1 MEENRY
7 LCTINHPGYE
17 ENNYFINPDSL
28 LHRLHRKS

>member
-17 ENNYFINPDSL
+17 ENNYFIQVSQVL
-28 LHRLHRKS
+28 R